1 MRCIIRDVILVENFD
16 KWSDWSAIDTA
27 GKELTREE
35 KKIIIKFSNN
45 NSKQGFI
52 SNTLNVRQ
60 ACVRK
65 FLKWW
70 KCWQS
75 VEKVASNWQTTES
88 DWRNDWRIIRHVE
101 AHRKKDIDWNYKL
114 CIWCAD
120 STIITTYGTTS
131 FAFLRFNQ
139 TKNLEA
145 NCNKQGELTTPCVL
159 VYTEAELEGR

>member
-1 MRCIIRDVILVENFD
+1 MRCVIRDVMLIENFD

-27 GKELTREE
+27 GKELTTEL
-35 KKIIIKFSNN
+35 KKIIIKFSNT

-75 VEKVASNWQTTES
+75 VEKVASDWQTPES
-88 DWRNDWRIIRHVE
+88 DWRSDWRRIRHVE
-101 AHRKKDIDWNYKL
+101 AHRKKTSAEIINCVNDMLTQRLSPRMVRRRLHSCGLTRRK
-114 CIWCAD
+114 IWK
-120 STIITTYGTTS
+120 
-131 FAFLRFNQ
+131 Q
-139 TKNLEA
+139 TA
-145 NCNKQGELTTPCVL
+145 T
-159 VYTEAELEGR
+159 GRVN